1 MQMINSMMVNL
12 INPRI
17 TTLCFVHK
25 LIRLPVYV
33 QQVKASEEAPEDVG
47 VLASV
52 MAAVSAPVVAA
63 MSHAESQ
70 PPQKVEEKTEEEPA
84 KITAAEQKV
93 FCKNTQLI
101 KPY

>member
-1 MQMINSMMVNL
+1 M
-12 INPRI
+12 
-17 TTLCFVHK
+17 HK
-25 LIRLPVYV
+25 LIRLPVCV
-33 QQVKASEEAPEDVG
+33 QQVKASEEPPEDVG

-70 PPQKVEEKTEEEPA
+70 PPQKVEEKTEEEPPTV
-84 KITAAEQKV
+84 TAEEQKV
-93 FCKNTQLI
+93 FGKNTQLI